1 MQVLYSLA
9 SADTALQQRT
19 AAALARLVKDADLRL
34 VFIERKGLDILLEP
48 LKGGSKTEAQ
58 LEAAG
63 EAPCCWAAA
72 GLQARP
78 DLQMCGWPAPSCAP
92 SQGPQGGRPRQRLI
106 GKLQVQPVGSA
117 QLRGCMLAAPP
128 APCGS
133 RQRLCG

>member
-48 LKGGSKTEAQ
+48 LKGGGKTEAQ

-63 EAPCCWAAA
+63 APLAGAPLQACRLGAPLRGSIAAA
-72 GLQARP
+72 SR
-78 DLQMCGWPAPSCAP
+78 APS
-92 SQGPQGGRPRQRLI
+92 GRQR
-106 GKLQVQPVGSA
+106 QSRGS
-117 QLRGCMLAAPP
+117 L
-128 APCGS
+128 
-133 RQRLCG
+133 